1 MRGPSPSECYPSQ
14 HVRPGHQVRFPCGV
28 ACGVVAVRSP
38 RAPRRRRRRRGP
50 DDGVVAVYAADE
62 QVDHR
67 VDVATWQRL
76 AEQVL
81 VAEGVTGDAELSLLF
96 IDAEAMATLNTNFM
110 DVDGPTDVLAFPI
123 DAGPVDPGR
132 QPDGGTPGPDRDPP
146 GADELPLLLG
156 DVVICPEV
164 AARNAP
170 EHAGTVD
177 DEIALL
183 VVHGVLHVLGMDHAD
198 AADRVAMQERERTH
212 LLEFWRMPQRNPWDA
227 LPDGASPDTSA
238 AVGDAAAV
246 DPPAVEPTGASRE
259 GES

>member
-1 MRGPSPSECYPSQ
+1 
-14 HVRPGHQVRFPCGV
+14 
-28 ACGVVAVRSP
+28 
-38 RAPRRRRRRRGP
+38 
-50 DDGVVAVYAADE
+50 
-62 QVDHR
+62 
-67 VDVATWQRL
+67 
-76 AEQVL
+76 
-81 VAEGVTGDAELSLLF
+81 VTGDAELSLLF

-227 LPDGASPDTSA
+227 LP
-238 AVGDAAAV
+238 V
-246 DPPAVEPTGASRE
+246 VEQADSGVSDHEPSGSHEPSSGHEENRP
-259 GES
+259 

>member
-1 MRGPSPSECYPSQ
+1 M
-14 HVRPGHQVRFPCGV
+14 
-28 ACGVVAVRSP
+28 
-38 RAPRRRRRRRGP
+38 
-50 DDGVVAVYAADE
+50 VAVYAADE
-62 QVDHR
+62 QADHP

-96 IDAEAMATLNTNFM
+96 IDAGAMETLNVNFM

-132 QPDGGTPGPDRDPP
+132 QPDGGTPGPDRDPL
-146 GADELPLLLG
+146 GADDLPLLLG

-183 VVHGVLHVLGMDHAD
+183 VVHGVLHVLGMDHAE
-198 AADRVAMQERERTH
+198 AVDRVAMQERERAH
-212 LLEFWRMPQRNPWDA
+212 LGQFWRMPARHPWDA
-227 LPDGASPDTSA
+227 LASHDQPTSATSDSASPAPGASA
-238 AVGDAAAV
+238 
-246 DPPAVEPTGASRE
+246 PAPGASDPE
-259 GES
+259 GEHSS

>member
-1 MRGPSPSECYPSQ
+1 MKP
-14 HVRPGHQVRFPCGV
+14 
-28 ACGVVAVRSP
+28 P
-38 RAPRRRRRRRGP
+38 RVPRRRRRRHGP

-62 QVDHR
+62 QADHR
-67 VDVATWQRL
+67 VDVAQWQRL

-96 IDAEAMATLNTNFM
+96 IDAGAMATLNRNFM
-110 DVDGPTDVLAFPI
+110 DSDGPTDVLAFPI

-132 QPDGGTPGPDRDPP
+132 QPDGGTPGPDRDPV

-177 DEIALL
+177 DELALL
-183 VVHGVLHVLGMDHAD
+183 VVHGVLHVLGMDHAEP
-198 AADRVAMQERERTH
+198 AARVAMQQRERD
-212 LLEFWRMPQRNPWDA
+212 LLMELWRLPERNPWDA
-227 LPDGASPDTSA
+227 LPEQPALVAEAGEPGAGGPDK
-238 AVGDAAAV
+238 G
-246 DPPAVEPTGASRE
+246 EPS
-259 GES
+259 